1 MTEPQDPQNLPPYPA
16 APPPPASP
24 YGAPTYQPGNQ
35 PQGDP
40 NARPGTVTSAAWIAI
55 VLSVLGLLGS
65 LGIMAVTSRAVD
77 YVIEHPEE
85 FDAQA
90 SDMPAASDLR
100 SVLTVFA
107 AIFIVASVIGILAAF
122 ATLKR
127 QGWGRILLVVM
138 STLAALVSIPFSLG
152 LVGLPWLAGS
162 IAVIVLLFTNHA
174 NAWFRGG
181 VQQP

>member
-1 MTEPQDPQNLPPYPA
+1 MPPSYPGPQPPQ
-16 APPPPASP
+16 
-24 YGAPTYQPGNQ
+24 YGAPTHQPGFQ

-40 NARPGTVTSAAWIAI
+40 NARPGTVTAAAWIAI
-55 VLSVLGLLGS
+55 VLSILGLLGS
-65 LGIMAVTSRAVD
+65 LGVMAATSSAVD

-85 FDAQA
+85 FDVQS
-90 SDMPAASDLR
+90 SDMPAAGDIR

-107 AIFIVASVIGILAAF
+107 AIFIVASVIAILTAF

-138 STLAALVSIPFSLG
+138 STLAALVSILFSLV
-152 LVGLPWLAGS
+152 LIGLPWLAGS
-162 IAVIVLLFTNHA
+162 IAVIVLLFTNRA

-181 VQQP
+181 AQQP